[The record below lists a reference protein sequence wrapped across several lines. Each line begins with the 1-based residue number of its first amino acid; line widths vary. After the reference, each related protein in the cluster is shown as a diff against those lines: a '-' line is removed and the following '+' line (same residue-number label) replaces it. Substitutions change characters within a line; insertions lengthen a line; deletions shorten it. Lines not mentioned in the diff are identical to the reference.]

1 MKAHSRR
8 YLFAIV
14 TAVAILGS
22 SCGDDGGSAETTVAP
37 ETAPPETAPP
47 ETAPPETAPP
57 ATDPPAQF
65 EGDLIGIFEITAG
78 ACDGAAVSGSYFQMT
93 GPDGSLVPN
102 ADSPCAAD
110 QTFSLLTPGTDG
122 GLASGS
128 HQPAPDPAFDEAGNA
143 LANAIAEPT
152 LFFGVAFGLATDETV
167 DAPAI
172 SAAGG
177 ELSGQVLA
185 FTAYYGGAPFSQG
198 SAEVTGTI
206 DPVTGAFVLDWSS
219 LISGGPFDGFT
230 GGWHLEGTFTAA

>member
-1 MKAHSRR
+1 MKEHHYHRM
-8 YLFAIV
+8 FAIAA
-14 TAVAILGS
+14 AVAILGTACSDDES
-22 SCGDDGGSAETTVAP
+22 SDPTTPAETAAP
-37 ETAPPETAPP
+37 DTAAPDTA
-47 ETAPPETAPP
+47 APVTDAPTTTL
-57 ATDPPAQF
+57 AGF

-122 GLASGS
+122 GLATGS

-152 LFFGVAFGLATDETV
+152 LFFGVAFGLATDETI
-167 DAPAI
+167 DAPTL
-172 SAAGG
+172 SAADGT
-177 ELSGQVLA
+177 LSGQVSA
-185 FTAYYGGAPFSQG
+185 FTAFYGGSPFNQG
-198 SAEVTGTI
+198 STEVTGTI
-206 DPVTGAFVLDWSS
+206 DPVTGEFVLDWSS